1 MGSKPVAAGVPQGSV
16 LGPLLFGLFISDLP
30 KVLRYADGTQIYLHA
45 FSSELDD
52 VISLIESD
60 AQSVVELNERKTKA
74 MIMGNL
80 QYTTGINP
88 ESTRKIKIN
97 CTEIDYVSSAKDL
110 NGVNVT
116 STLNWQPHIS
126 GLLGKVYGA
135 LGTLRFY
142 HKALSFNFRLQLVK
156 SLVIPHLDYASL
168 VYMDVDLTRG
178 KDLQIAHNACV
189 HFIIGNILFL
199 PNRAVTSHVTFWRLK
214 LGVVSSLQV
223 GAIYN

>member
-74 MIMGNL
+74 MIMGSL
-80 QYTTGINP
+80 QYTAGINP

-110 NGVNVT
+110 GVNVT
-116 STLNWQPHIS
+116 STLNWQPHDC
-126 GLLGKVYGA
+126 GLHGKVYGA
-135 LGTLRFY
+135 LGTLRFH

-168 VYMDVDLTRG
+168 VYMVVDLTR
-178 KDLQIAHNACV
+178 
-189 HFIIGNILFL
+189 
-199 PNRAVTSHVTFWRLK
+199 
-214 LGVVSSLQV
+214 
-223 GAIYN
+223 